1 MQYVSAYSDLE
12 SKGEGGEMLKFASG
26 ALFLA
31 FLINVVAGAFGYGQF
46 LGDVGE
52 MLLLFAASLSFV
64 VITLNKEAKDKT
76 DNQ

>member
-1 MQYVSAYSDLE
+1 MFI
-12 SKGEGGEMLKFASG
+12 FAAI

-52 MLLLFAASLSFV
+52 MVLLFAASLAFV
-64 VITLNKEAKDKT
+64 VVTLKKETIAKSKK
-76 DNQ
+76 Q